1 MIPDFLR
8 TFPVKQVDFDG
19 AETETATPVEEPLE
33 LQLRYPGDP
42 PSTLAV
48 LMRTPGDD
56 LDLVAGFLLSERII
70 ESVEHLVELREAG
83 IGRNTHNI
91 VLATL
96 VPDRLFEPRPAD
108 RFGITSAACGV
119 CGTTAIDSATAH
131 TKGLDP
137 TLPQVTPAVVEK
149 ARAALAGLAL
159 GKATGSTHAAAVI
172 DATTGDTLVR
182 EDVNDHFALDKALGG
197 ALRSGRPPASAIVAT
212 TSRASF
218 EIVEKV
224 VGLGAPVLISHGT
237 PTSLAVRMAAE
248 HGVTLVAISGGDARV
263 FSGVARL
270 AQTVSR

>member
-33 LQLRYPGDP
+33 LQVRYPGDP

-137 TLPQVTPAVVEK
+137 TLPQVT
-149 ARAALAGLAL
+149 
-159 GKATGSTHAAAVI
+159 ATGSTHAAAVI
-172 DATTGDTLVR
+172 DAASGEALVR

-197 ALRSGRPPASAIVAT
+197 ALRSGRPPASAIVTT

-248 HGVTLVAISGGDARV
+248 HGVTLVAISDGEARV